1 MKKFFALLTAT
12 LFIVAVSFAQSTTP
26 RFGTGIKDNTGRTL
40 TYAYV
45 TTTDAA
51 GADSTTLNPN
61 AWQTIVRVAL
71 VDSIYYKSPVVTRSY
86 AGDKIT
92 IVASGAS
99 GKFIKFA
106 GTNFISAGTA
116 TLSSGGRAVIGFVFD
131 GAKWVEAYRTV
142 Q

>member
-61 AWQTIVRVAL
+61 AWQTNVRVAL
-71 VDSIYYKSPVVTRSY
+71 ADSIYYKSPVVTRSY

-99 GKFIKFA
+99 GNQSKVCGHQFYF
-106 GTNFISAGTA
+106 
-116 TLSSGGRAVIGFVFD
+116 GGNSHAIIRGKGSNWFCV
-131 GAKWVEAYRTV
+131 
-142 Q
+142 